1 MGTYFSSYPLIGF
14 APLFKPAVALI
25 VQDNTAG
32 QRQDQPAAAPPA
44 AQVCI
49 SSSSLRFIC
58 CQLSTALLLVSPIL
72 APLLILL
79 ACFIRLHHFL
89 SAFLF
94 YLGSFPFSCY
104 FCSDLPLM
112 LFVVVVFPFLC
123 NLQLLSQFL
132 EVSLALL
139 FYFLSSGTKLG

>member
-25 VQDNTAG
+25 VQD
-32 QRQDQPAAAPPA
+32 QPVAAPPA

-89 SAFLF
+89 SAF
-94 YLGSFPFSCY
+94 
-104 FCSDLPLM
+104 
-112 LFVVVVFPFLC
+112 
-123 NLQLLSQFL
+123 
-132 EVSLALL
+132 
-139 FYFLSSGTKLG
+139 

>member
-1 MGTYFSSYPLIGF
+1 MGVQFASNILCYSKSFEYTLLCMQVTSSKYIRLKWERISQDIM
-14 APLFKPAVALI
+14 ALI

-89 SAFLF
+89 SAF
-94 YLGSFPFSCY
+94 
-104 FCSDLPLM
+104 
-112 LFVVVVFPFLC
+112 
-123 NLQLLSQFL
+123 
-132 EVSLALL
+132 
-139 FYFLSSGTKLG
+139 